1 MTPLERVL
9 AAFPGARRNAGGWM
23 GHCGAHEDRTASV
36 SLSEGRDGAVLV
48 HDHGGCTVDAVLAAA
63 GLSLSDLFPTTEA
76 RKIVANYPY
85 HDADGRLLYEVVRF
99 EPKGF
104 AQRRPD
110 GAGGWAWSL
119 NGVERTLYR
128 LPHLRAAD
136 PGRLVFIVEG
146 ERDVDR
152 LAGLGILAT
161 TASGGAGRWQ
171 REYADALRGRRV
183 VVLPDNDGPGRQHA
197 QDVARSLLGVASEVR
212 IMELPVPPKG
222 DVSDFLDAGGTVAGL
237 KALVRAAPL
246 VTAEMLSAPPP
257 RGPEGKHPLSFRTA
271 RELSAAGTPETRWL
285 VRLLAAFGGI
295 TEVDGAPK
303 RAGKTTFLCHL
314 IAAVLDGRDFLD
326 EPTTRTPI
334 VLLSEQP
341 WASLRAVLGRAGLLD
356 RDDLHVMLWRDAA
369 GSSWEAVVA
378 AALVECERVGGALI
392 IDTLPQ
398 FAGLRGDSE
407 NDAGAALEALRPLQA
422 AAGDGLCVIVARH
435 DRKGG
440 GETGESARGSSAFT
454 GGVDIVLRL
463 SRKPDAVRDTIR
475 EMSAL
480 SRFDEAPAEVLIE
493 LTSAGYVVVGS
504 EQGLARQVARSA
516 VLDHLPAD
524 GGMTRE
530 ELMARTALGK
540 TAIGG
545 ALNDLVSEGL
555 ASRIGTGV
563 KGDPY
568 RFGSLPSEA
577 VASPGIHSAA
587 PYRAAGRNG
596 IPETGGNDPTAS
608 PEPVDLVAD
617 ALRIFGDEV
626 LPDAELAS

>member
-1 MTPLERVL
+1 M
-9 AAFPGARRNAGGWM
+9 
-23 GHCGAHEDRTASV
+23 
-36 SLSEGRDGAVLV
+36 
-48 HDHGGCTVDAVLAAA
+48 
-63 GLSLSDLFPTTEA
+63 
-76 RKIVANYPY
+76 
-85 HDADGRLLYEVVRF
+85 
-99 EPKGF
+99 
-104 AQRRPD
+104 
-110 GAGGWAWSL
+110 
-119 NGVERTLYR
+119 
-128 LPHLRAAD
+128 
-136 PGRLVFIVEG
+136 
-146 ERDVDR
+146 
-152 LAGLGILAT
+152 
-161 TASGGAGRWQ
+161 
-171 REYADALRGRRV
+171 
-183 VVLPDNDGPGRQHA
+183 
-197 QDVARSLLGVASEVR
+197 
-212 IMELPVPPKG
+212 
-222 DVSDFLDAGGTVAGL
+222 
-237 KALVRAAPL
+237 
-246 VTAEMLSAPPP
+246 
-257 RGPEGKHPLSFRTA
+257 
-271 RELSAAGTPETRWL
+271 
-285 VRLLAAFGGI
+285 
-295 TEVDGAPK
+295 
-303 RAGKTTFLCHL
+303 
-314 IAAVLDGRDFLD
+314 
-326 EPTTRTPI
+326 
-334 VLLSEQP
+334 
-341 WASLRAVLGRAGLLD
+341 LGRAGLLD

-422 AAGDGLCVIVARH
+422 AAGNGLCVIVARH

-555 ASRIGTGV
+555 ASRMGTGV

-617 ALRIFGDEV
+617 ALRIFGDDLVEPEAV
-626 LPDAELAS
+626 A